1 MSYRTD
7 FLGATDK
14 TAYTAIR
21 STVEGTS
28 EYINAMGGESLD
40 FANKMGGVDNIS
52 TYDPMA

>member
-40 FANKMGGVDNIS
+40 FANNMGGVDKTSVYEQIV
-52 TYDPMA
+52 